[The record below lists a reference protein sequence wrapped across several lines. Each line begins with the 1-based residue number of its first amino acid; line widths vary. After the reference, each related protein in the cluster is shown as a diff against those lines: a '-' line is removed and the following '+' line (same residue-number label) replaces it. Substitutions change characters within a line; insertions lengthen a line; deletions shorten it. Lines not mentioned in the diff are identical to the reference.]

1 MLSTFLLIGI
11 LLLVV
16 NFIFVFFIQEDNSFA
31 KFPGII
37 SFALF
42 AVFSGYMIIDVLSV
56 TPEIVLVKDVKPGV
70 HAPVKAPAIGNQ
82 HALTPEEILTKELM
96 EKNQERQEKGQR
108 VMLLC
113 LFMSLMIL
121 QSIYAIIAALVGI
134 KLLPYMKEFYRRII
148 VIHGILVLI
157 FGAVEYV
164 LRHL

>member
-1 MLSTFLLIGI
+1 MISTFLLIGI

-42 AVFSGYMIIDVLSV
+42 AVFSGYLILDVLSV
-56 TPEIVLVKDVKPGV
+56 TPEIVVKDVKPGV
-70 HAPVKAPAIGNQ
+70 HVPVKIPAIGNQ
-82 HALTPEEILTKELM
+82 HALTPDEIRSKELM
-96 EKNQERQEKGQR
+96 EKDQAIQERGQR

-113 LFMSLMIL
+113 LFMNLMIL

-134 KLLPYMKEFYRRII
+134 KLLPYMKEFYKRII
-148 VIHGILVLI
+148 VVHVILVVI